1 VMSLVGWLVAY
12 VVAQVLAP
20 VVAPYLPIGSP
31 GSALN
36 AGASFAVAFIVV
48 LLAWALLARVVRFLI
63 HATPLTVVDRLL
75 GGAFGV
81 LRGAVVLLV
90 VATLVAYTPAARSPP
105 WQQSQGAILLGTLLH
120 GLKPLLPDTL
130 SQHLRA

>member
-1 VMSLVGWLVAY
+1 VA
-12 VVAQVLAP
+12 AQFLAP
-20 VVAPYLPIGSP
+20 LFAPYIPVGSP
-31 GSALN
+31 GSSLN
-36 AGASFAVAFIVV
+36 VGAAFAVAFVV
-48 LLAWALLARVVRFLI
+48 ALLVWALLARVVRFLI

-90 VATLVAYTPAARSPP
+90 VATLVAYTPAARSPA